1 MLLDLTPR
9 VGVGSPENVT
19 EDEPDDEVFGGG
31 GGMPIPRTTSLGAFA
46 LPVVEEAA
54 FLEWGAVVVAGDR
67 STRGD
72 SIEGVVDSIATVT
85 PASSDISVP
94 AVNVFASDL
103 ETLSPLTSLVAV
115 DVPSALAA
123 TV

>member
-1 MLLDLTPR
+1 M
-9 VGVGSPENVT
+9 
-19 EDEPDDEVFGGG
+19 
-31 GGMPIPRTTSLGAFA
+31 
-46 LPVVEEAA
+46 PVVEEAA

-72 SIEGVVDSIATVT
+72 SIEGVVDSIATVA